1 MPKFRIILN
10 GNLIFKFF
18 VTLNFFIKE
27 KIKLRFF
34 TFQYFKKFVKGHR
47 FTIELWYSKIA

>member
-18 VTLNFFIKE
+18 VTLNFFYIKE

-47 FTIELWYSKIA
+47 FTIEL